1 MPCLVNYNDV
11 SKESDISK
19 IAKEDILRI
28 LGERKVKVS
37 LESIESEIKVSHS
50 LLSKTI
56 KNLEEENLIQVEKGL
71 IRLTKNGREESKVI
85 VKKHQVLENYF
96 KEKRSE
102 REAHQAAH
110 HIEHYISEEVL
121 NNIKKINTLNKEGI
135 PLVKFGLKK
144 EGLITDIMFS
154 DYKLF
159 ERLVS
164 MGILPGEKI
173 EITNKI
179 PTGVIVKTNNK
190 KIVLDKI
197 IAKEIKVLEI

>member
-1 MPCLVNYNDV
+1 M

-19 IAKEDILRI
+19 IVKEDILRI
-28 LGERKVKVS
+28 LGEGKVRVS
-37 LESIESEIKVSHS
+37 LESIESEIQVSHS

-56 KNLEEENLIQVEKGL
+56 KSLEEENLIQVEKGL
-71 IRLTKNGREESKVI
+71 IILTKNGKDKSKDI
-85 VKKHQVLENYF
+85 VKKHHALENYF
-96 KEKRSE
+96 KEKKRSE

-110 HIEHYISEEVL
+110 IIEHYISEEVL
-121 NNIKKINTLNKEGI
+121 NNVKKILSLNKEGI

-144 EGLITDIMFS
+144 KGFITDIMFS

-164 MGILPGEKI
+164 MGILPGERI

-179 PTGVIVKTNNK
+179 PNGVIVKTNNI

>member
-1 MPCLVNYNDV
+1 MNSNDV

-19 IAKEDILRI
+19 IVKEDILRI

-37 LESIESEIKVSHS
+37 LESIEFEIKVSHS

-56 KNLEEENLIQVEKGL
+56 KSLEEENLVKVEKGL
-71 IRLTKNGREESKVI
+71 IRLTKKGREESKVI
-85 VKKHQVLENYF
+85 VNKHQVLENYF

-102 REAHQAAH
+102 REAHRAAH
-110 HIEHYISEEVL
+110 LIEHYISEEVL

-173 EITNKI
+173 EITNRI
-179 PTGVIVKTNNK
+179 PNGVIVKTNNK

>member
-1 MPCLVNYNDV
+1 VNYNDV

-19 IAKEDILRI
+19 IVKEDILRI

-56 KNLEEENLIQVEKGL
+56 KSLEEENLIQVEKGL

-85 VKKHQVLENYF
+85 VKKHHVLENYF

-110 HIEHYISEEVL
+110 HIEHFISEEVL